1 MASPSDMLLD
11 RASSA
16 MCADQVSHP
25 LIVNLLGP
33 DGIEETVRRQTQHEI
48 AQRRGIKDRRVQ
60 DGPEN
65 WHALLVQL
73 ELLGLSGNG
82 SQRLFAPAVRLF
94 PIG

>member
-33 DGIEETVRRQTQHEI
+33 DGIEETVRRQTQ
-48 AQRRGIKDRRVQ
+48 Q
-60 DGPEN
+60 
-65 WHALLVQL
+65 
-73 ELLGLSGNG
+73 G
-82 SQRLFAPAVRLF
+82 SRSAEE
-94 PIG
+94 